1 MNNDVNA
8 NAAEPVAD
16 TTVVVDAPVAV
27 QPAQVAVNSGPVLE
41 RAPVVVVPSKAAKAK
56 EWLKIGFAY
65 LERFAFEIFIVAVLF
80 AFAAFVILFPRV
92 TLMSAGAVA
101 SLFGW
106 VFAFRLWRELQTI
119 RNLK

>member
-1 MNNDVNA
+1 VNDVNA
-8 NAAEPVAD
+8 TNAAEPVT

-27 QPAQVAVNSGPVLE
+27 QPAQVVENSGPVLE
-41 RAPVVVVPSKAAKAK
+41 RAPVVVVPSKVAKAK